1 MTDIDFRQKLH
12 DAHQAIVDL
21 DNVEEL
27 SGADLDRLFLELGD
41 AAEDQ
46 GADVSVGTSDEIRAL
61 FLADVDCLHGSL
73 LPIGPSLK
81 LAWNGKVRK
90 YCLGLD
96 PRNAEDGTDGWNLK
110 LLSWTGTWPDI
121 EFDMDLEVES
131 IDDFFDALVCEVA
144 VIQMEAQAVAR
155 IVEGGKPRQPES
167 RFLENGTRVGNYL
180 ALAGL
185 LTFAVPLAL
194 WIVAALS
201 LDYGKVVVAGL
212 SLGGLLFL
220 ASGFHNLRRAAE
232 TYGKEVRYSE
242 ALWRLAVGAGLIA
255 IPALAAMMTTTVY
268 ISPRYGFPPS
278 SF

>member
-1 MTDIDFRQKLH
+1 MTEIDFRQKLH

-27 SGADLDRLFLELGD
+27 SGADLDRLFLELCD

-96 PRNAEDGTDGWNLK
+96 PRNAEDGADGWNLK
-110 LLSWTGTWPDI
+110 LLSWSGTWPDI
-121 EFDMDLEVES
+121 EFDVDLEVDS
-131 IDDFFDALVCEVA
+131 IEDFFDALVCEVA

-155 IVEGGKPRQPES
+155 IAEGDKPRQPE
-167 RFLENGTRVGNYL
+167 RLFLKNGTRIGNYL

-185 LTFAVPLAL
+185 VTFAVPLAL
-194 WIVAALS
+194 RVLAALS
-201 LDYGKVVVAGL
+201 PNYEKMALAGL
-212 SLGGLLFL
+212 TIGGFIFL
-220 ASGFHNLRRAAE
+220 ASGLHVLKRASE
-232 TYGKEVRYSE
+232 TFGKEVSYSE
-242 ALWRLAVGAGLIA
+242 ALWRLAVGVGLVA
-255 IPALAAMMTTTVY
+255 MSALANIMTSTVY
-268 ISPRYGFPPS
+268 ISPEYGFPPS